1 MRNKLF
7 ILLGVLALAAC
18 KPQIPSEYIQPDELE
33 DILYDYHIADAMG
46 SVFTQYD
53 DTLKMNVYRRSVLAK
68 YGYTEAQFDSTMV
81 YYVRHAELIHK
92 IYESLSHRIDNE
104 ASALGV
110 ATDEFKGLSSLSNT
124 GDTANI
130 WTASRTLMLT
140 QASGFNLYSFD
151 IKPDTSYRAG
161 DTFMLNADA
170 QFIYKDGSRQ
180 AVMVLTMTYA
190 NDSVVSRVCQ
200 MSSSMHYKLTVS
212 DDKRL
217 GIKRIRGYFFQAKN
231 MSEEA
236 EVKSSSVR
244 MLLLSNISLVRMHTP
259 EPVAMKPTETA
270 DSIKADSIAKA
281 QSATQAQQA
290 PQEQKTPQELKQPN
304 MPPAQSVQPVPRE
317 PKASNLKLKV
327 APVPKNLKLEK

>member
-7 ILLGVLALAAC
+7 ILLGLLALVAC
-18 KPQIPSEYIQPDELE
+18 KPTIPSEYIQPDELE

-46 SVFTQYD
+46 NVFSQYD
-53 DTLKMNVYRRSVLAK
+53 DSLKMNVYRKTVLAK

-92 IYESLSHRIDNE
+92 IYESLSERIENE
-104 ASALGV
+104 AAALGV

-140 QASGFNLYSFD
+140 QAPGFNMYSFD
-151 IKPDTSYRAG
+151 IKPDTSYKAG
-161 DTFMLNADA
+161 DTFMLNSDA

-180 AVMVLTMTYA
+180 AVMVLTLTFA
-190 NDSVVSRVCQ
+190 NDSIVSRVCH
-200 MSSSMHYKLTVS
+200 MSSSMHYTLTIS

-217 GIKRIRGYFFQAKN
+217 GIKRLRGYFFQAKN

-236 EVKSSSVR
+236 EVKSSSFR
-244 MLLLSNISLVRMHTP
+244 MLLLTNIALVRMHTP
-259 EPVAMKPTETA
+259 EPVAQKATEPS
-270 DSIKADSIAKA
+270 DSLKADSIAKL
-281 QSATQAQQA
+281 QKET
-290 PQEQKTPQELKQPN
+290 QEQKEPQELKEANVPPVSKLPRDPN
-304 MPPAQSVQPVPRE
+304 ST
-317 PKASNLKLKV
+317 NLKLKA
-327 APVPKNLKLEK
+327 APLPKTLKLEK